1 MAKREKHKIYLA
13 GPMTGCN
20 DDQLHRWRDEVK
32 AKYERDFSFID
43 PTERWPG
50 DPMGHDATPLEIV
63 KADLQNIE
71 TADGLLVNMWRESI
85 GASIGI
91 VHAHRFGRPVVV
103 ADPNHLGSRMLTFY
117 ADGLENHPC
126 KAMQALSNFLG
137 AGRWR
142 VKKPVDGASEPFD
155 RRKLVESIGAAC
167 KRAGC
172 DNLVVP
178 RVVLPKLMERLK
190 DLKVGN
196 QISTNNI
203 DKAVQGAL
211 EDLIQDDAH
220 GTPLEGVLDQW
231 NKGESAT
238 KRVLETPLSA
248 GDGVAKRLADAGSQP
263 AGANDET
270 ASVRI
275 SSKKHNTIWGKQVN
289 ALGDIPSKEAR
300 TFFQEIMRSS
310 GVTEI
315 HLERYTSKSIRGSV
329 CGSVSSLP
337 QQPGLEGKLFD
348 KGKAIRGMQTFRVR
362 VQYESTKDHVLAQC
376 KENLRSAGL
385 WDERRR
391 TESDRPA

>member
-1 MAKREKHKIYLA
+1 MAKRDKYKIYLA

-20 DDQLHRWRDEVK
+20 KDQLHRWRDEVK
-32 AKYERDFSFID
+32 ATYERDFSFID

-117 ADGLENHPC
+117 ADGLESHPC

-167 KRAGC
+167 RRAER
-172 DNLVVP
+172 DDLVVP
-178 RVVLPKLMERLK
+178 RVVLPKTVERLK

-196 QISTNNI
+196 QITPNKI

-220 GTPLEGVLDQW
+220 GTPLEGVLEQW
-231 NKGESAT
+231 NKGESTT
-238 KRVLETPLSA
+238 KRVLKTPRA
-248 GDGVAKRLADAGSQP
+248 VGDGVAKRFSDAGSQP
-263 AGANDET
+263 AGDET
-270 ASVRI
+270 PSVRI
-275 SSKKHNTIWGKQVN
+275 SSMDHSTIWGKQVN

-300 TFFQEIMRSS
+300 AFFHEIMLAD

-315 HLERYTSKSIRGSV
+315 LLGRFTSKSSRGSV
-329 CGSVSSLP
+329 CGSIRSLP
-337 QQPGLEGKLFD
+337 QQHGLDGKLFD
-348 KGKAIRGMQTFRVR
+348 KGKAGKGQQMFQVR
-362 VQYESTKDHVLAQC
+362 VQYESAKDRVLTKCQ
-376 KENLRSAGL
+376 ENLRSAGL
-385 WDERRR
+385 WDE
-391 TESDRPA
+391 

>member
-1 MAKREKHKIYLA
+1 MAKREKYKIYLA

-117 ADGLENHPC
+117 ADGLESHPC

-155 RRKLVESIGAAC
+155 RRKLVESIGVAC

-172 DNLVVP
+172 DDLVVP
-178 RVVLPKLMERLK
+178 RVVLPKTMERLK

-196 QISTNNI
+196 QITANNI

-211 EDLIQDDAH
+211 ENLIKDDAH
-220 GTPLEGVLDQW
+220 WNSLEGVLEHW

-238 KRVLETPLSA
+238 KRVLETPPASRRRRREA
-248 GDGVAKRLADAGSQP
+248 FSDADSQP
-263 AGANDET
+263 AGDET
-270 ASVRI
+270 SSVRI
-275 SSKKHNTIWGKQVN
+275 SSKSHSTIWGKQVN
-289 ALGDIPSKEAR
+289 ALRDIPSKEAR
-300 TFFQEIMRSS
+300 TFFQEIMRTPL
-310 GVTEI
+310 VTEI
-315 HLERYTSKSIRGSV
+315 HLGQYSSKSFRESV
-329 CGSVSSLP
+329 CGSIRSLP
-337 QQPGLEGKLFD
+337 QQHGLDGRLFD
-348 KGKAIRGMQTFRVR
+348 KGKAIKGMQTFQVC
-362 VQYESTKDHVLAQC
+362 VQYESKKDRVLAEC

-391 TESDRPA
+391 TEPGRPA